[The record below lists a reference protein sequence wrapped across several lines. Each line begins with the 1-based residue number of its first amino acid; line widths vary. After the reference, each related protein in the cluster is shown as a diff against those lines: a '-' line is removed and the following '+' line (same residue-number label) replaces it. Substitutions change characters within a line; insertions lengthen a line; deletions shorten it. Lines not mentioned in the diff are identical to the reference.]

1 MSVALGFF
9 NTEPSIN
16 VVRRIWISEI
26 DPTGQPVDPA
36 FIEAGYR
43 KEKDLFRLRR
53 REFPDDARVAS
64 LIEEA
69 VYRASRAV
77 RKEPVRDAGGYL
89 YRVYVN
95 LLDEEIAKQVRTVS
109 GEDRLLE
116 HLANLSS
123 ATPDITEQIYGREL
137 LDAMDPETRFVWERR
152 LLGYEVQEI
161 AREINVTPDCLSTR
175 LRRGAKEAMKTLLR
189 ISDNNM
195 ADG

>member
-1 MSVALGFF
+1 MSVALSFF
-9 NTEPSIN
+9 KTEPSIN
-16 VVRRIWISEI
+16 AARRIWISEI
-26 DPTGQPVDPA
+26 DPAGYRVDPV

-77 RKEPVRDAGGYL
+77 RKEPVRDTGGYL
-89 YRVYVN
+89 YRVYAN

-116 HLANLSS
+116 HLANLSG

-137 LDAMDPETRFVWERR
+137 LDAMDSETRFAWERR
-152 LLGYEVQEI
+152 LLGYEIQEI
-161 AREINVTPDCLSTR
+161 AREIHITPDCLSTR
-175 LRRGAKEAMKTLLR
+175 LRRGAKQAMKGLLGNER
-189 ISDNNM
+189 Q
-195 ADG
+195 